1 MKYRVIK
8 MANMRNRLEIQEQI
22 QHYQKRLSRL
32 EKLKKAKTDIGYVAE
47 DAALQERIKLLK
59 WVIGEE

>member
-1 MKYRVIK
+1 
-8 MANMRNRLEIQEQI
+8 MRNRLEIQEQI

-47 DAALQERIKLLK
+47 DTALKERIKLLK

>member
-1 MKYRVIK
+1 
-8 MANMRNRLEIQEQI
+8 MRNRLEIQEHI
-22 QHYQKRLSRL
+22 LHYQKRLSKL

-47 DAALQERIKLLK
+47 DAALKERIKLLK